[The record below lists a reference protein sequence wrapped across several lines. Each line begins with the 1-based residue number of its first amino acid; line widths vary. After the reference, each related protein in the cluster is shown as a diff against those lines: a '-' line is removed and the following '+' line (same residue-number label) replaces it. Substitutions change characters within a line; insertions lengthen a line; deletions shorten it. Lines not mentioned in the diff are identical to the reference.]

1 MVSRGDR
8 DGGKGSGQSDGVRL
22 TQVSVAPP
30 ARPAA
35 GIQGSGS
42 PRGRPQ
48 SHAPAS
54 ALRPAG
60 DLEKSAGPPGP
71 TPARETLH
79 LLVPALPLSQGR
91 FTQETLTSG
100 P

>member
-35 GIQGSGS
+35 
-42 PRGRPQ
+42 Q